1 MPDSTIE
8 RLAEQHEPTAR
19 AVERLLEQRP
29 LKPIERDQLLAVV
42 EQLLASG
49 WHGWEAA
56 GAFLEAVRQSADQ
69 FGNEQM
75 IAWGE
80 ASAQLGGV
88 SFEPVRA
95 FWELPLQLT
104 EEASADRVN
113 RVLSLACAT
122 QSAFNYASQLLVRVI
137 GASSVRAI
145 DASGPAFDAWLN
157 LMLLAV
163 QNNRDLLER
172 LLDHDGPET
181 LWERIDGLGDH
192 RAQTKI
198 SMLDWMLRHRF
209 EANQLD
215 EEWFASLHHLL
226 TLGENLDGVLAGLS
240 RLPLEPAAQNTLKAL
255 MGNAESMLAAELVL
269 QHADRL
275 PLLDEKL
282 CLAWFAHGHSLAL
295 EGEERSVAYFSV
307 ESAESVDFLES
318 LQGLVRLDDRRRVFG
333 LFAEAMSGETW
344 QLHSTS
350 EQWGA
355 QKRSGDSSKTEV
367 ENDSRTVLLPEWI
380 ALADDH
386 ASNERIY
393 LHTILQRVGWQQFG
407 FERSFNEVESLLLS
421 FADRQLALDL
431 LILIEGHRIDW
442 CWQHRLEG
450 VRVWMPNTLMQ
461 MAEQVHR
468 RDSELLYA
476 LELALLLTGH
486 DQARLDQFGMTKGE
500 TDRTLSAILRPLSAA
515 ETTWMDSVAALR
527 ALYPLVES
535 ERAKGLAEWL
545 KEVPRTKVAA
555 DELGSLV
562 PIFDE
567 EIPDQAS
574 ASEQGI
580 ESSLPVDA
588 SQLDVESMSEHDL
601 PGGEG
606 QFMTELDETP
616 EIIEK
621 GDSELA
627 AEGALVGKVKASRT
641 HRTKEQYYDE
651 WDYKIMD
658 YRRRWCRLVEILD
671 PDEDLNFYESSIR
684 DHAKLQAAVRA
695 QLSRLKPELLVK
707 RTGMIDGEWLDLERA
722 IDAVIDR
729 KLGQTPSEQIYIQ
742 SQRRGRDVATLFL
755 LDMSASTDDR
765 ISAEPQGDA
774 PEYHD
779 FDWDDDYVF
788 VEPEGDRII
797 DLEKHAVIQMC
808 EALEALGDA
817 YAVAGFSGYGRD
829 QVEYFQCKS
838 FSEPLNAQSR
848 ARIGG
853 IKACRS
859 TRMGPAIR
867 HAAQKLQETDSRIKA
882 LIMISDGYPQ
892 DHDYGNDRND
902 KAYGIHDTTKALVE
916 AKKLGIQSFC
926 LTVDPSG
933 HDYLRQMCPDRQYMV
948 IQDVTQLPSELSKV
962 YRSLTG

>member
-1 MPDSTIE
+1 MLDATIG
-8 RLAEQHEPTAR
+8 RLVKQHEPTAR

-29 LKPIERDQLLAVV
+29 LAELERDQLLTVV

-56 GAFLEAVRQSADQ
+56 GAFLEAVRQSADH

-75 IAWGE
+75 IAWGA
-80 ASAQLGGV
+80 ASAQLGAV

-104 EEASADRVN
+104 EGASASRVD

-137 GASSVRAI
+137 GASSERAI
-145 DASGPAFDAWLN
+145 HASGPAFDAWLN

-192 RAQTKI
+192 RAQAKI

-295 EGEERSVAYFSV
+295 EGEERSIAYFSL

-318 LQGLVRLDDRRRVFG
+318 LQGLVRLDDQRRVFG

-344 QLHSTS
+344 QLHSTG

-355 QKRSGDSSKTEV
+355 HKRSGDSSKTEV
-367 ENDSRTVLLPEWI
+367 ENDPRTVLLPEWI
-380 ALADDH
+380 ALAEDH
-386 ASNERIY
+386 VSNERIY

-407 FERSFNEVESLLLS
+407 FEQSFNEVESLLAS

-431 LILIEGHRIDW
+431 LILIEGHRVDW
-442 CWQHRLEG
+442 CWQHKLDG
-450 VRVWMPNTLMQ
+450 VREWMPNTLMQ
-461 MAEQVHR
+461 MAQQVR
-468 RDSELLYA
+468 ARDSALLSA
-476 LELALLLTGH
+476 LELALLLSGH
-486 DQARLDQFGMTKGE
+486 DQVRLEQLEFAKGE
-500 TDRTLSAILRPLSAA
+500 IDRALSEILQPLSAA

-527 ALYPLVES
+527 ELYPLVES
-535 ERAKGLAEWL
+535 ERAQGLTEWL
-545 KEVPRTKVAA
+545 REVPRTKVAA

-567 EIPDQAS
+567 ETPDQAS
-574 ASEQGI
+574 ASDQGI

-621 GDSELA
+621 GETESAVES
-627 AEGALVGKVKASRT
+627 ALVGKVKAAKA
-641 HRTKEQYYDE
+641 HRIREQYYDE

-658 YRRRWCRLVEILD
+658 YRRRWCRLIEILD

-729 KLGQTPSEQIYIQ
+729 KLGHTPSEQIYIQ

-765 ISAEPQGDA
+765 IDAEPQGDA

-867 HAAQKLQETDSRIKA
+867 HAAQKLRETDSRIKA

>member
-1 MPDSTIE
+1 MLDATIG
-8 RLAEQHEPTAR
+8 RLVKQHEPTAR
-19 AVERLLEQRP
+19 AVERLIEQRP
-29 LKPIERDQLLAVV
+29 LAELERDQLLTVV

-56 GAFLEAVRQSADQ
+56 GAFLEAVRQSADH

-75 IAWGE
+75 IAWGA
-80 ASAQLGGV
+80 ASAQLGAV

-104 EEASADRVN
+104 EGASASRVD

-192 RAQTKI
+192 RAQAKI

-295 EGEERSVAYFSV
+295 EGEERSVAYFSL

-318 LQGLVRLDDRRRVFG
+318 LQGLVRLDDKRRVFG

-344 QLHSTS
+344 QLHSTG

-380 ALADDH
+380 ALAEDH

-407 FERSFNEVESLLLS
+407 FERSLNEVESLLAS

-431 LILIEGHRIDW
+431 LILIEGHRVDW
-442 CWQHRLEG
+442 CWQHKLDG
-450 VRVWMPNTLMQ
+450 VRGWMPNTLMQ
-461 MAEQVHR
+461 MAQQVR
-468 RDSELLYA
+468 ARDSALLSA
-476 LELALLLTGH
+476 LELALLLSGH
-486 DQARLDQFGMTKGE
+486 DQVRLEQLEFAKGE
-500 TDRTLSAILRPLSAA
+500 IDRTLSEILRPLSSA
-515 ETTWMDSVAALR
+515 ETTWMDSVAVLR
-527 ALYPLVES
+527 QLYPLVES
-535 ERAKGLAEWL
+535 ERAQGLTEWL
-545 KEVPRTKVAA
+545 REVPRTKVAA

-567 EIPDQAS
+567 ETPDQAS

-621 GDSELA
+621 GETESA
-627 AEGALVGKVKASRT
+627 AESALVGKVKAAKA
-641 HRTKEQYYDE
+641 HRIREQYYDE

-765 ISAEPQGDA
+765 ISTEPQGDA

>member
-1 MPDSTIE
+1 MSDSAIG
-8 RLAEQHEPTAR
+8 RLAQQHEPTAR
-19 AVERLLEQRP
+19 VVERLLEQRP
-29 LKPIERDQLLAVV
+29 LAPLERDQLLAVV

-56 GAFLEAVRQSADQ
+56 GAFLEAVRQTADH

-75 IAWGE
+75 IAWGA

-104 EEASADRVN
+104 EEASAERVN

-122 QSAFNYASQLLVRVI
+122 QRAFNYASQLLVRVI
-137 GASSVRAI
+137 RASSVRA
-145 DASGPAFDAWLN
+145 AKAAGPAFDAWLN
-157 LMLLAV
+157 LMLIAV
-163 QNNRDLLER
+163 QNDRDLLER
-172 LLDHDGPET
+172 LLDHEGPEG

-192 RAQTKI
+192 RAQAKI
-198 SMLDWMLRHRF
+198 SLLDSVLRHRL

-215 EEWFASLHHLL
+215 DEWFESLHHLL
-226 TLGENLDGVLAGLS
+226 TLGEDIDGIVGGLS
-240 RLPLEPAAQNTLKAL
+240 HLPPDSTAQNTLKAL
-255 MGNAESMLAAELVL
+255 VSSAESMLAAELVL
-269 QHADRL
+269 QHSDRL
-275 PLLDEKL
+275 PLLDERL
-282 CLAWFAHGHSLAL
+282 CLTWFAYGHSLAL
-295 EGEERSVAYFSV
+295 EGEERSIAYFSL
-307 ESAESVDFLES
+307 ESAESLDFLES
-318 LQGLVRLDDRRRVFG
+318 LQGLARLDDKRRVFG

-344 QLHSTS
+344 QLYSNGEH
-350 EQWGA
+350 WGD
-355 QKRSGDSSKTEV
+355 QKRSATSSKAEV
-367 ENDSRTVLLPEWI
+367 ENDPRTILLPEWI
-380 ALADDH
+380 ALVKDH

-393 LHTILQRVGWQQFG
+393 LQKILQRVGWQQFG
-407 FERSFNEVESLLLS
+407 FEQSFNEVGSVLAS

-442 CWQHRLEG
+442 CWQHRFEG

-461 MAEQVHR
+461 MAQRVHA
-468 RDSELLYA
+468 RDSALLYA
-476 LELALLLTGH
+476 LELALLLSGH
-486 DQARLDQFGMTKGE
+486 DQTRLDQFEIAKGE
-500 TDRTLSAILRPLSAA
+500 IDRALSAILWPLSAT
-515 ETTWMDSVAALR
+515 ETTCMDSISALR
-527 ALYPLVES
+527 QLYPLVES
-535 ERAKGLAEWL
+535 EREQGVEEWL
-545 KEVPRTKVAA
+545 RDVPRTKVAA

-574 ASEQGI
+574 ASEQGM

-606 QFMTELDETP
+606 QFMTELNETP

-621 GDSELA
+621 GESESA
-627 AEGALVGKVKASRT
+627 AESALVGKIKTAKA
-641 HRTKEQYYDE
+641 HRTREHYYDE
-651 WDYKIMD
+651 WDYKIVD

-684 DHAKLQAAVRA
+684 DHAQLQAAVRA

-707 RTGMIDGEWLDLERA
+707 RTGMIDGESLDLERA

-729 KLGQTPSEQIYIQ
+729 KSGQTPSEQIYIQ
-742 SQRRGRDVATLFL
+742 SQRKGRDVSTLFL

-765 ISAEPQGDA
+765 INAEPQGDA
-774 PEYHD
+774 PEHHD
-779 FDWDDDYVF
+779 FDWDDDYEF
-788 VEPEGDRII
+788 VEPQGDRII

-817 YAVAGFSGYGRD
+817 YAVAGFSGYGRN

-838 FSEPLNAQSR
+838 FSEPLDSQSR

-867 HAAQKLQETDSRIKA
+867 HAAQKLQETVGPKPA
-882 LIMISDGYPQ
+882 
-892 DHDYGNDRND
+892 
-902 KAYGIHDTTKALVE
+902 
-916 AKKLGIQSFC
+916 
-926 LTVDPSG
+926 
-933 HDYLRQMCPDRQYMV
+933 
-948 IQDVTQLPSELSKV
+948 
-962 YRSLTG
+962 

>member
-1 MPDSTIE
+1 MLDATIG
-8 RLAEQHEPTAR
+8 RLVKQHEPTAR

-29 LKPIERDQLLAVV
+29 LAELERDQLLTVV

-56 GAFLEAVRQSADQ
+56 GAFLEAVRQSADH

-75 IAWGE
+75 IAWGA
-80 ASAQLGGV
+80 ASAQLGAV

-104 EEASADRVN
+104 EGASASRVD

-137 GASSVRAI
+137 GASSERAI
-145 DASGPAFDAWLN
+145 HASGPAFDAWLN

-192 RAQTKI
+192 RAQAKI

-295 EGEERSVAYFSV
+295 EGEERSIAYFSL

-318 LQGLVRLDDRRRVFG
+318 LQGLVRLDDQRRVFG

-344 QLHSTS
+344 QLHSTG

-355 QKRSGDSSKTEV
+355 QKRSGDSSKTEM

-380 ALADDH
+380 ALADEH

-407 FERSFNEVESLLLS
+407 FEQSFNEVESLLAS

-431 LILIEGHRIDW
+431 LIQIEGHRVDW
-442 CWQHRLEG
+442 CWQHKLDG
-450 VRVWMPNTLMQ
+450 VREWMPNTLMQ
-461 MAEQVHR
+461 MAQQVR
-468 RDSELLYA
+468 ARDSALLSA
-476 LELALLLTGH
+476 LELALLLSGH
-486 DQARLDQFGMTKGE
+486 DQVRLEQLEFAKGE
-500 TDRTLSAILRPLSAA
+500 IDRALSEILQPLSAA

-527 ALYPLVES
+527 ELYPLVES
-535 ERAKGLAEWL
+535 ERAQGLTEWL
-545 KEVPRTKVAA
+545 REVPRTKVAA
-555 DELGSLV
+555 HELGSLV

-567 EIPDQAS
+567 ETPDQAS
-574 ASEQGI
+574 ASDQGI

-621 GDSELA
+621 GETESAVES
-627 AEGALVGKVKASRT
+627 ALVGKVKAAKA
-641 HRTKEQYYDE
+641 HRIREQYYDE

-658 YRRRWCRLVEILD
+658 YRRRWCRLIEILD

-729 KLGQTPSEQIYIQ
+729 KLGHTPSEQIYIQ

-765 ISAEPQGDA
+765 IDAEPQGDA

-867 HAAQKLQETDSRIKA
+867 HAAQKLRETDSRIKA